1 MTNTPGDNI
10 TTKAFPFTDKAF
22 EGFSGEWKDELNR
35 QEFCNQIGSLLQEH
49 KSPEGITI
57 SIEGEWGSGKS
68 SALAMIKS
76 CLNIHKQVLS
86 SESFGV
92 LAISGRFKRWLRRH
106 RRKRH
111 LDLEDRTSI
120 LVEFNPWLV
129 GAADHMIQAFM
140 AQIASELGQV
150 NQNAKAAE
158 AAQRLIAYA
167 QLLEPLKWVPGAE
180 PWTSIVKG
188 VVEKTGQ
195 GVKKVSDL
203 HKLNI
208 CKQRDALKKTLLELG
223 RNIIVFIDD
232 IDRLP
237 PAEVF
242 QIVRAIQAVSDLPR
256 CSFVIAL
263 DPFYAEKALQAAAG
277 FENPGQ
283 YLDKIVQLR
292 LFLPQVNKA
301 DLELYFE
308 NRLWQA
314 LSPLQKDRFRVE
326 QKRLSQIWLLGVK
339 PLIQTPRD
347 VIGILNRFLYIEP
360 SCGSEVCWG
369 DLLGLQTIAIMLPD
383 VFRHIMRNPGAYTGV
398 DIASSFQ
405 RVSHQDH
412 VNEFADERATV
423 LESLPPKTRIQA
435 QRLLEDLFPLLRN
448 YSYEKLGQKEFSKTR
463 GIAANDR
470 LRIALTYDLPS
481 DEVSQNDIELFCSN
495 PARRDDIISRVLV
508 RNLLDRFLEVTLLKI
523 DPFKVPDRT
532 EFVIFLGRVIED
544 QKINS
549 RFQGF
554 RSLFYMPTIDK
565 IIQLSEAVLVSSSND
580 SDELAALSD
589 FVSSPFIPSLATHL
603 LAKLLAKREDSPQQS
618 KVTSTETLLSVSDDP
633 VLKQWLDTIV
643 GILRGL
649 TFQEVADKWIIV
661 RTLLLLQEGRE
672 QISDL
677 LLPYINSDQSIDA
690 IADIFISN
698 ETDSTEGASIACKD
712 EFLSRLGDPVAIR
725 TRAESRLGD
734 PLIQANKR
742 LLAIYRS
749 IVEQRRFYIENAEP
763 EQEWGE
769 LSD

>member
-10 TTKAFPFTDKAF
+10 TTKTFPFTDKAL
-22 EGFSGEWKDELNR
+22 EVLGEWRDELNR
-35 QEFCNQIGSLLQEH
+35 QEFCNRVGSLLQDH
-49 KSPEGITI
+49 KSAEGITI

-76 CLNIHKQVLS
+76 CLNTNKRMMS
-86 SESFGV
+86 SDSLGV
-92 LAISGRFKRWLRRH
+92 LAISSRFKRWLRRH

-111 LDLEDRTSI
+111 LDLEDCTPI

-167 QLLEPLKWVPGAE
+167 QLLEPLKWIPGAE

-195 GVKKVSDL
+195 GVKKVSEL

-208 CKQRDALKKTLLELG
+208 GKQRDALKKALLELG

-263 DPFYAEKALQAAAG
+263 DPFYTEKSLQVAAG

-314 LSPLQKDRFRVE
+314 LSPLQKDRFRDE
-326 QKRLSQIWLLGVK
+326 RKRLSQIWLLGVK

-347 VIGILNRFLYIEP
+347 IIRVLNRFLYIEP
-360 SCGSEVCWG
+360 RCGSEVCWG

-383 VFRHIMRNPGAYTGV
+383 IFRHIMENPGAYTGV
-398 DIASSFQ
+398 DMASSYQ

-412 VNEFADERATV
+412 VNEFAVERAKA
-423 LESLPPKTRIQA
+423 LESLPPKTRTQA
-435 QRLLEDLFPLLRN
+435 QKLLENLFPLLRN
-448 YSYEKLGQKEFSKTR
+448 YSYEKLSQQEFSKTGR
-463 GIAANDR
+463 IAASDR

-481 DEVSQNDIELFCSN
+481 DEVSQNDIDLFCCN
-495 PARRDDIISRVLV
+495 PASRDDVISRVLAK
-508 RNLLDRFLEVTLLKI
+508 NLLDRFLEVTLQKI
-523 DPFKVPDRT
+523 DLSNVPDRT
-532 EFVIFLGRVIED
+532 DFVVFLGKIVEE

-554 RSLFYMPTIDK
+554 QSLFYMATIDK
-565 IIQLSEAVLVSSSND
+565 IIRLSEAVLASSVSNAE
-580 SDELAALSD
+580 ELAILGD
-589 FVSSPFIPSLATHL
+589 FVSNPSIPSLTTHL
-603 LAKLLAKREDSPQQS
+603 LARLLAKTEDSSQQGE
-618 KVTSTETLLSVSDDP
+618 VTSTEALLSASGEP
-633 VLKQWLDTIV
+633 ILRQWLDTTV
-643 GILRGL
+643 GILRDL
-649 TFQEVADKWIIV
+649 TFQEVADKSIIV
-661 RTLLLLQEGRE
+661 RTLLLLQEG
-672 QISDL
+672 QKLISDL

-698 ETDSTEGASIACKD
+698 ETDSTEGTSIACKD
-712 EFLSRLGDPVAIR
+712 EYLRRLGDPAAIR
-725 TRAESRLGD
+725 ARADSRMRD

-749 IVEQRRFYIENAEP
+749 IVEQKKFYLENAE
-763 EQEWGE
+763 QERDWGE

>member
-10 TTKAFPFTDKAF
+10 ATKAFPFTDKAL
-22 EGFSGEWKDELNR
+22 EGFGEWRDELNR
-35 QEFCNQIGSLLQEH
+35 QQFCNRVGSLLQEH
-49 KSPEGITI
+49 KSPDGITI

-76 CLNIHKQVLS
+76 FLNMHAQVLS
-86 SESFGV
+86 SESLGV

-106 RRKRH
+106 RRKLH

-129 GAADHMIQAFM
+129 GAADHIIQAFM

-208 CKQRDALKKTLLELG
+208 SEQRDALKKTLLELG

-263 DPFYAEKALQAAAG
+263 DPLYAEKALQTAAG

-301 DLELYFE
+301 DIELYFE

-314 LSPLQKDRFRVE
+314 LSPLQKDRFRDE
-326 QKRLSQIWLLGVK
+326 QKCLSQIWLLGVK

-347 VIGILNRFLYIEP
+347 VIRVLNRFLYIEP
-360 SCGSEVCWG
+360 RCGSEVCWG

-383 VFRHIMRNPGAYTGV
+383 VFRHIMQNPGAYTGV
-398 DIASSFQ
+398 DMASSYQ

-412 VNEFADERATV
+412 VNEFADERANA
-423 LESLPPKTRIQA
+423 LKSLPPKTRIQA
-435 QRLLEDLFPLLRN
+435 QKLLEDLFPLLRN
-448 YSYEKLGQKEFSKTR
+448 YSYEKLSQQEFSKTR
-463 GIAANDR
+463 RIAASDR

-481 DEVSQNDIELFCSN
+481 DEVSQNDIELFCCN
-495 PARRDDIISRVLV
+495 PASRDDVISRVLA
-508 RNLLDRFLEVTLLKI
+508 RNLLDRFLEVTLQKI
-523 DPFKVPDRT
+523 DPSKVPDRT
-532 EFVIFLGRVIED
+532 DLIVFLGKLVEE

-554 RSLFYMPTIDK
+554 QSLFYMTTIDK
-565 IIQLSEAVLVSSSND
+565 IIRLSEAVLASSANNVG
-580 SDELAALSD
+580 ELSILGD
-589 FVSSPFIPSLATHL
+589 FVSNPSIPSLTTHL
-603 LAKLLAKREDSPQQS
+603 LARLLAKREDSPQQS
-618 KVTSTETLLSVSDDP
+618 EVTSTETLIPASDEP
-633 VLKQWLDTIV
+633 ILKQWLDTIV

-661 RTLLLLQEGRE
+661 RTLLLLQEGHE
-672 QISDL
+672 QISHL
-677 LLPYINSDQSIDA
+677 LLPYIDSDQSIDA

-698 ETDSTEGASIACKD
+698 ETDSTEGTSITCKD
-712 EFLSRLGDPVAIR
+712 EYLGRLGDPVVIR
-725 TRAESRLGD
+725 ARADSRLGD

-749 IVEQRRFYIENAEP
+749 IVEQKKLCLENAEQ
-763 EQEWGE
+763 EQDWDE

>member
-10 TTKAFPFTDKAF
+10 TTKAFPFTDKAL
-22 EGFSGEWKDELNR
+22 EGFGEWRDELNR
-35 QEFCNQIGSLLQEH
+35 QEFCNRVGSLLQEH

-76 CLNIHKQVLS
+76 CLNIHKQTLS
-86 SESFGV
+86 SKSLGV
-92 LAISGRFKRWLRRH
+92 LAIPGRFKRWLRRH

-111 LDLEDRTSI
+111 LDLEDCTPI

-129 GAADHMIQAFM
+129 GAADHMIQVFM
-140 AQIASELGQV
+140 AQIASELVKV

-167 QLLEPLKWVPGAE
+167 QLLEPLKWIPGAE

-195 GVKKVSDL
+195 GVKSVSDL

-208 CKQRDALKKTLLELG
+208 GKQRDALKKTLLELG

-256 CSFVIAL
+256 CSLVIAL
-263 DPFYAEKALQAAAG
+263 DPFYTENALQAAAG

-292 LFLPQVNKA
+292 LFLPQVNEA
-301 DLELYFE
+301 DLESYFE

-314 LSPLQKDRFRVE
+314 LSPLQKARFRDE

-347 VIGILNRFLYIEP
+347 VIRILNRFLFIEP
-360 SCGSEVCWG
+360 RCGSEVCWG
-369 DLLGLQTIAIMLPD
+369 DLLGLQTIAIILPD
-383 VFRHIMRNPGAYTGV
+383 VFRHIMQNPGAYTGV
-398 DIASSFQ
+398 DMASSFQ

-423 LESLPPKTRIQA
+423 LESLPPKTRIQS

-448 YSYEKLGQKEFSKTR
+448 YSYEKLSQKEFSKTR
-463 GIAANDR
+463 RIAANDR
-470 LRIALTYDLPS
+470 LRIALAYDLPS
-481 DEVSQNDIELFCSN
+481 DEVSQNDIDLFCCN
-495 PARRDDIISRVLV
+495 PASRDGVISRVLAK
-508 RNLLDRFLEVTLLKI
+508 NLLDRFLEVTLQKI
-523 DPFKVPDRT
+523 DLSKVPDRT
-532 EFVIFLGRVIED
+532 DFVVFLGKIVEE

-554 RSLFYMPTIDK
+554 QSLFCMATIDK
-565 IIQLSEAVLVSSSND
+565 IIRLSEAVLASSVSNVG
-580 SDELAALSD
+580 ELAVLGD
-589 FVSSPFIPSLATHL
+589 FVSNPSIPSLTTHL
-603 LAKLLAKREDSPQQS
+603 LARFLAKTEDSSRQGE
-618 KVTSTETLLSVSDDP
+618 VTSTETLLSASDEP
-633 VLKQWLDTIV
+633 ILRQWLDTMV
-643 GILRGL
+643 GILRDL
-649 TFQEVADKWIIV
+649 TFQKVADKSIIV
-661 RTLLLLQEGRE
+661 RTLLLLQEGQK
-672 QISDL
+672 QIPDL
-677 LLPYINSDQSIDA
+677 LLPYIISDHSIDA
-690 IADIFISN
+690 IADIFISS

-712 EFLSRLGDPVAIR
+712 EYLGRLGDPVAIR
-725 TRAESRLGD
+725 ARAESRLGD

-749 IVEQRRFYIENAEP
+749 IVEQRRFYLENAE
-763 EQEWGE
+763 QEHDWDE